1 MVNPDIPHN
10 EGMVQPIEIVI
21 PEGTILNAAY
31 PKATTFGNH
40 LCPPNADAIQRALA
54 RAARPRDR
62 RLEQPARVAHDR
74 HRPEEER
81 EVRRH
86 RLHGP
91 EGRLRRHARASTA
104 TTTSA

>member
-10 EGMVQPIEIVI
+10 EGMVEPIEIVI

-54 RAARPRDR
+54 PGAARPRDR
-62 RLEQPARVAHDR
+62 RLEQPARLADHR
-74 HRPEEER
+74 HRPA
-81 EVRRH
+81 
-86 RLHGP
+86 GP
-91 EGRLRRHARASTA
+91 ARSTS
-104 TTTSA
+104 TSASWA